1 MTDSEVILIGT
12 GTCRLSSKR
21 AQSSACIIDGERTLL
36 LDTGA
41 QSLEPM
47 DKVGAFTNCKELHIH
62 ISHRHT
68 DHLGGLFQLLQS
80 LTFSD
85 DLRHQQI
92 EKVFI
97 HATEEVC
104 LIINKIRS
112 IWGEEETSLKSR
124 FTGSESRELIFQAGP
139 DFDNWTYDFGT
150 IKIESIHLPAHNNH
164 GIRFSLN
171 NKLYAFTVDATEAND
186 SLFQFCKNADVA
198 VFDFGHLSNEQL
210 NDKSYRININP
221 VVQLAVNLNAKVL
234 IAIHSYLRHLQH
246 LSLSEEEREKEIEK
260 LISKCQEEAIQMGFK
275 GRITVGHDLTYL

>member
-1 MTDSEVILIGT
+1 MTDSKVILIGT
-12 GTCRLSSKR
+12 GTCRISSKR
-21 AQSSACIIDGERTLL
+21 AQSSACVIHGDKTLL

-41 QSLEPM
+41 QSLERM
-47 DKVGAFTNCKELHIH
+47 DRVGAFTKCKELHIH

-85 DLRHQQI
+85 DFRHLQI

-104 LIINKIRS
+104 LLINKIRS

-124 FTGSESRELIFQAGP
+124 FAGSEARELIFRSGP

-150 IKIESIHLPAHNNH
+150 IKIESVHLPAYNNH

-171 NKLYAFTVDATEAND
+171 NKSYAFTADATEVND
-186 SLFQFCKNADVA
+186 SLYQFCKNADVL
-198 VFDFGHLSNEQL
+198 VFDFGHLTNEQL

-221 VVQLAVNLNAKVL
+221 VVHLAVESNAKVL
-234 IAIHSYLRHLQH
+234 IGTHIYLRHLQH
-246 LSLSEEEREKEIEK
+246 LSLSEDEREKEIEK
-260 LISKCQEEAIQMGFK
+260 IVADCQRNAYQKGFR
-275 GRITVGHDLTYL
+275 GDIITGEDLSTL